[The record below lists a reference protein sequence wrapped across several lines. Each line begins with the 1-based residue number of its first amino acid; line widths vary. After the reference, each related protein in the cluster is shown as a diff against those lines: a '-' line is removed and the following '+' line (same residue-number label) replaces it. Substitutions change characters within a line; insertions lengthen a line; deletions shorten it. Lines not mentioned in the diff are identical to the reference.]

1 MFGKG
6 FFRAG
11 FNGWYQ
17 GILEPMVIGRPG
29 KMTLGIVR
37 AGMTLGSSRA
47 GMTLDK
53 STATITLGME

>member
-6 FFRAG
+6 FFKAG

-29 KMTLGIVR
+29 KMTLGMAR
-37 AGMTLGSSRA
+37 AGMSLGSSRA
-47 GMTLDK
+47 AMTLDK

>member
-6 FFRAG
+6 FFKAG
-11 FNGWYQ
+11 FTGFYK
-17 GILEPMVIGRPG
+17 GVLEPVVIGRPG
-29 KMTLGIVR
+29 KMTLGMVR
-37 AGMTLGSSRA
+37 AGMSLGNSRA

>member
-1 MFGKG
+1 MFAKG

-11 FNGWYQ
+11 FTGFYK
-17 GILEPMVIGRPG
+17 GVLEPVVIGRPG
-29 KMTLGIVR
+29 KLTLGMVR
-37 AGMTLGSSRA
+37 AGMTLGSTRA

>member
-11 FNGWYQ
+11 FNGWYR
-17 GILEPMVIGRPG
+17 GILEPVVIGRPG
-29 KMTLGIVR
+29 KLTLGMVR
-37 AGMTLGSSRA
+37 AGMTLVSTRA

-53 STATITLGME
+53 STASITLGME

>member
-11 FNGWYQ
+11 FTGWYR
-17 GILEPMVIGRPG
+17 GILEPVVIGRPG
-29 KMTLGIVR
+29 KLTLGMVR
-37 AGMTLGSSRA
+37 AGMTLGSTRA

-53 STATITLGME
+53 STASITLGME

>member
-11 FNGWYQ
+11 FNGWFQ
-17 GILEPMVIGRPG
+17 GILEPVVIGRPG
-29 KMTLGIVR
+29 KLTLGMVR
-37 AGMTLGSSRA
+37 AGMTLVSTRA

-53 STATITLGME
+53 STASITLGME